1 MEVMTVNEIATF
13 LHCSKSNIRNM
24 VRDKEIP
31 FFRLGYRIYFNKET
45 IIQWLR
51 NKELESLNSN
61 VIELNQHQIKSING
75 GAIVD
80 VK

>member
-1 MEVMTVNEIATF
+1 MEVMTVNELATF

-45 IIQWLR
+45 IMQWLR
-51 NKELESLNSN
+51 NKEIQSLNGN
-61 VIELNQHQIKSING
+61 VI
-75 GAIVD
+75 D